1 MSWWGHHTIPY
12 SPTELQSI
20 TSSNLMKLAQL
31 TFWLQHKY
39 LVLHFLL
46 RQLLLIWIFY
56 IVFSWAKE
64 ISLEVEWD
72 WKLWRTGAVP
82 ASLSLQFPHNPGLW
96 SLQRTRSVTTS
107 SCLVRSAVFF
117 YLILKKHQYNNISVG
132 IGASTL
138 SAVVFF
144 STVDLNPTPAFLK
157 EVNPGTVTP
166 TKALQVS
173 PQVSHCS
180 VLSSVFRRLER
191 QERVRYQDMSR
202 RPRKLWKLWK
212 RRLRL

>member
-1 MSWWGHHTIPY
+1 MRLKALKNWSRPSISELTIPTQPWSVVFAKNQKRY
-12 SPTELQSI
+12 
-20 TSSNLMKLAQL
+20 NL
-31 TFWLQHKY
+31 
-39 LVLHFLL
+39 
-46 RQLLLIWIFY
+46 QLLG
-56 IVFSWAKE
+56 E
-64 ISLEVEWD
+64 IS
-72 WKLWRTGAVP
+72 
-82 ASLSLQFPHNPGLW
+82 SI
-96 SLQRTRSVTTS
+96 
-107 SCLVRSAVFF
+107 F

-202 RPRKLWKLWK
+202 RPRKL
-212 RRLRL
+212 